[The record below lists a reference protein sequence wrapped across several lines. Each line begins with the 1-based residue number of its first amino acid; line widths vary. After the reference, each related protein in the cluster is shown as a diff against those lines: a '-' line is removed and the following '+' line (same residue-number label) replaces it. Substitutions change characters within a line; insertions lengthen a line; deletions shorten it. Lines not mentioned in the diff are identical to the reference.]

1 MFESFGHD
9 VLGLFTDEDLDSEFI
24 TKIESLIS
32 SRDKARANK
41 DWAKSDSIRDELFKL
56 GIQIEDSPEGTKWR
70 QI

>member
-9 VLGLFTDEDLDSEFI
+9 VLGLFTDEALDSDFI
-24 TKIESLIS
+24 AKIESLIS

-41 DWAKSDSIRDELFKL
+41 DWAKSDSIRDEISTL

>member
-24 TKIESLIS
+24 AKIESLIA
-32 SRDKARANK
+32 SRDKARTNK
-41 DWAKSDSIRDELFKL
+41 DWAKSDSIRDELSEL

-70 QI
+70 LA